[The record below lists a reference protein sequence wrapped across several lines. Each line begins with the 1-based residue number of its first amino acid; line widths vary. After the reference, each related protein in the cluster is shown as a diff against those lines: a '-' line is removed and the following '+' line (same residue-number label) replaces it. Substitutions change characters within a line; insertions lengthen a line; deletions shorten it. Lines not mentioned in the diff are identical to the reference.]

1 MKTTSKIRAQD
12 GAAMVEFAL
21 VSLLVLIPLLFIIIE
36 GSLIL
41 YNQAMITNASREGAR
56 EAIVFDDPRLHE
68 VNIHPDRPADR
79 ASITLVVQDYCQ
91 DHLITFGGGAPA
103 INAEPDECPEG
114 TATGDTITV
123 TVTYRYDF
131 LVLPSFLTDLIGLDD
146 LSATTVMRCE

>member
-1 MKTTSKIRAQD
+1 MMKTTSKIRSQC

-21 VSLLVLIPLLFIIIE
+21 VSWLVLIPLLFIIIE

-56 EAIVFDDPRLHE
+56 AGIVYDMPRPTEAAITTV
-68 VNIHPDRPADR
+68 VNNYLQHHLMTWPEGSATPVTDAVPDA
-79 ASITLVVQDYCQ
+79 C
-91 DHLITFGGGAPA
+91 
-103 INAEPDECPEG
+103 PDEAASG
-114 TATGDTITV
+114 VSITV